1 MGLLYHYISL
11 SIGIPEPQ
19 LRDVEFA
26 TILRFFR
33 MRTYFIS
40 ITIDEAPID
49 LENTKQIQFK
59 ILNL

>member
-1 MGLLYHYISL
+1 MVILG
-11 SIGIPEPQ
+11 PQ
-19 LRDVEFA
+19 VRDVERA

-33 MRTYFIS
+33 MRTYLIS